1 MGGFAN
7 HHIDTLLDTE
17 HNDAFD
23 LVATIDPDPS
33 RCRHLETLAERGQLP
48 DSDLGWFGA
57 VAVGEQPFH
66 VIPKLVA
73 LMTLAAY
80 AGSIAFFFRARKA
93 NLSKG
98 IGPVE
103 PGDADNDA

>member
-1 MGGFAN
+1 MLP
-7 HHIDTLLDTE
+7 LLTPWTRP
-17 HNDAFD
+17 
-23 LVATIDPDPS
+23 LSTRIG
-33 RCRHLETLAERGQLP
+33 RLGLLLAERGQLP

-93 NLSKG
+93 NLSKH